1 MNYDCMLRAL
11 FVNEMPT
18 NFREKFAQN
27 IFHRNDFNIIFNF
40 ELSQILWPKK
50 KTNTKKKLLERVTHF
65 SWNERNARK
74 SNKEFLEVHRF
85 KLIKKKKN

>member
-50 KTNTKKKLLERVTHF
+50 KTNTKKKIIGKSDAFQLEWKERSKVEQRI
-65 SWNERNARK
+65 SWSAPLQVN
-74 SNKEFLEVHRF
+74 
-85 KLIKKKKN
+85 